1 MKNSRRPTRINERQN
16 ERIWVIKAGSQMVVE
31 GGPLLI
37 RDWMRQ
43 VASLQK
49 DGIRVVW
56 VTSGAIASARE
67 RLPQFSSA
75 QFSSVQSSTPGDA
88 ARTSSASPSKTR
100 DLPTQQ
106 ALSALGQIF
115 VIEQYKL
122 ALENLGLQAAQV
134 LLTAED
140 IAHRSRRQNLTNT
153 LRRLIDWRAIPILNE
168 NDAVST
174 AEIQFGDNDRLSA
187 LVARAIGAERL
198 IILTDID
205 GLYDQDPRQNPNA
218 KLLTDIARVQARH
231 IQSASNAP
239 GSSRGKGGM
248 LSKLIAAQLAGRDGI
263 PVHLVK
269 GDLAKVLL
277 RIQVSVTEAD
287 ESHPGTRILN
297 SRPTTLRRAER
308 KKSTGKRQRG
318 ALKSNALR
326 TPLRR
331 RKRTP

>member
-1 MKNSRRPTRINERQN
+1 VNSNFKQNSINK
-16 ERIWVIKAGSQMVVE
+16 RIWVVKAGSQMVVD

-49 DGIRVVW
+49 EGIRIVW

-67 RLPQFSSA
+67 RLPHFFSSLSEQITA
-75 QFSSVQSSTPGDA
+75 SGSPL
-88 ARTSSASPSKTR
+88 RNRKPTSA

-134 LLTAED
+134 LLTAD
-140 IAHRSRRQNLTNT
+140 DLAHRSRRHNLTNT
-153 LRRLIDWRAIPILNE
+153 LRRLIEWRAIPILNE

-198 IILTDID
+198 VILTDIE
-205 GLYDQDPRQNPNA
+205 GLFDQDPRQNSNA
-218 KLLTDIARVQARH
+218 KLLAEIPRVSSRH
-231 IQSASNAP
+231 IKSASNTP
-239 GSSRGKGGM
+239 GSTRGKGGM
-248 LSKLIAAQLAGRDGI
+248 LSKLLAAQLAGRDGI

-269 GDLAKVLL
+269 GDISKVLL
-277 RIQVSVTEAD
+277 KIHASVASIATQDA
-287 ESHPGTRILN
+287 HPGTWIRNTTAPLAAAPRA
-297 SRPTTLRRAER
+297 SARQSAATRSGSPRPTRQTMKSKTQER
-308 KKSTGKRQRG
+308 KV
-318 ALKSNALR
+318 
-326 TPLRR
+326 R
-331 RKRTP
+331 RKSL

>member
-1 MKNSRRPTRINERQN
+1 MNSKFKQN
-16 ERIWVIKAGSQMVVE
+16 IPKERIWVVKAGSQMVVD

-67 RLPQFSSA
+67 RLPHFSP
-75 QFSSVQSSTPGDA
+75 STPPP
-88 ARTSSASPSKTR
+88 ASTASTPNRSGQPTR
-100 DLPTQQ
+100 GDLPTQQ

-140 IAHRSRRQNLTNT
+140 LAHRSRRQNLTNT
-153 LRRLIDWRAIPILNE
+153 LRRLIEWRAIPILNE

-187 LVARAIGAERL
+187 LVARALGAERL
-198 IILTDID
+198 VILTDTE

-218 KLLTDIARVQARH
+218 KLLAAIPRVNSRH
-231 IQSASNAP
+231 ILSASNTP

-248 LSKLIAAQLAGRDGI
+248 LSKLLAAQLAGRDGI

-269 GDLAKVLL
+269 GDTSKVLL
-277 RIQVSVTEAD
+277 KIQNSVTSLITQEA
-287 ESHPGTRILN
+287 HPGTWILN
-297 SRPTTLRRAER
+297 SVATQKPPALAGKSRQVPLANRAKSQKR
-308 KKSTGKRQRG
+308 K
-318 ALKSNALR
+318 A
-326 TPLRR
+326 R
-331 RKRTP
+331 RKSA